1 MLVIEQCILPND
13 FHSREINTME
23 VIWEVNDFHSREI
36 NTMEVIWEVN
46 DFHSREINTMEVN
59 GEDCLALQNIFFC
72 VQHKKETYTGLER
85 HVGE

>member
-1 MLVIEQCILPND
+1 MLVIEQCILP
-13 FHSREINTME
+13 I
-23 VIWEVNDFHSREI
+23 
-36 NTMEVIWEVN
+36 

-85 HVGE
+85 HEGE